1 MRAAVAYDNGNVALD
16 FAKAR
21 EFKIYEFE
29 KGAIT
34 GSYMAEY
41 KGFGHGSVLDLLTKN
56 QVQALICNNI
66 SGCFQLPLAS
76 ANIHLF
82 AGVTGSAD
90 DAAQACAA
98 RKLRHD
104 PQAVKMDSDACAG
117 CSGCH

>member
-16 FAKAR
+16 FAKAK

-29 KGAIT
+29 KGVIT
-34 GSYMAEY
+34 DSYMTEF

-82 AGVTGSAD
+82 AGVTGGAD
-90 DAAQACAA
+90 DAAQACVT
-98 RKLRHD
+98 
-104 PQAVKMDSDACAG
+104 QTQT
-117 CSGCH
+117 